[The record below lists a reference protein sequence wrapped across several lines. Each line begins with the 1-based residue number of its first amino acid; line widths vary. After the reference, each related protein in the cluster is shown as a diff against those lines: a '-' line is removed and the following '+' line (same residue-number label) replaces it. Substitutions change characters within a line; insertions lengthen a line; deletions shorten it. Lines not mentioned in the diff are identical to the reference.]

1 MVKQDTVMRHDKRAI
16 LNMDDVRMERSKS
29 DLSSYDNRGTEKVS
43 AYKSINRDDA
53 ELSQQSPNICP
64 KSNFYTNYSGTT
76 G

>member
-43 AYKSINRDDA
+43 AYKSINRDDV
-53 ELSQQSPNICP
+53 ELS
-64 KSNFYTNYSGTT
+64 
-76 G
+76 